1 LAFTVSVAFF
11 IYGARYAKPP
21 QPPQAEHP
29 TPKDAIVIEMVD
41 RLGADDREA
50 FEERAAIIEYD
61 GQLPRA
67 HAECLALLE
76 VLRRKVRAVE
86 GLQVLQIELDGGTE
100 WLLTTDLAFARAY
113 LADIGG
119 REVAVLAP
127 ADVVEEQYGGVAVLG
142 TLG

>member
-1 LAFTVSVAFF
+1 MQDHPNHP
-11 IYGARYAKPP
+11 KPNY
-21 QPPQAEHP
+21 P

-76 VLRRKVRAVE
+76 VLRAAQ

-119 REVAVLAP
+119 REVAVFAP

>member
-1 LAFTVSVAFF
+1 M
-11 IYGARYAKPP
+11 
-21 QPPQAEHP
+21 QNHP
-29 TPKDAIVIEMVD
+29 KSNRPTPNHSTPNHPIPKDAIVIEMAD

-76 VLRRKVRAVE
+76 VLRSDQSAVK
-86 GLQVLQIELDGGTE
+86 GVVVMQIELDGGTE
-100 WLLTTDLAFARAY
+100 WLLTTDLAFARAQ

-119 REVAVLAP
+119 REVAVLDP
-127 ADVVEEQYGGVAVLG
+127 AEVTHEQYGGIAVLG
-142 TLG
+142 TLR

>member
-1 LAFTVSVAFF
+1 MQNHSN
-11 IYGARYAKPP
+11 
-21 QPPQAEHP
+21 HP
-29 TPKDAIVIEMVD
+29 IPKDAIVIEMVS

-61 GQLPRA
+61 GQVPRA

-76 VLRRKVRAVE
+76 VLRRDALAVV
-86 GLQVLQIELDGGTE
+86 LQVEIDGGTE
-100 WLLTTDLAFARAY
+100 WLLTTHLAFARAH

-119 REVAVLAP
+119 SEVAVLDL
-127 ADVVEEQYGGVAVLG
+127 ADVIHEQYGGVAVLG

>member
-1 LAFTVSVAFF
+1 M
-11 IYGARYAKPP
+11 
-21 QPPQAEHP
+21 QNHP
-29 TPKDAIVIEMVD
+29 NHPIPKDAIVIEMAE

-76 VLRRKVRAVE
+76 VLRSQLRAVE

-100 WLLTTDLAFARAY
+100 WLLTTDLAFARAH

-119 REVAVLAP
+119 REVAVLDP
-127 ADVVEEQYGGVAVLG
+127 AEVIAAQYSGVAVLG
-142 TLG
+142 TFV

>member
-1 LAFTVSVAFF
+1 MQDHPNHP
-11 IYGARYAKPP
+11 KPN
-21 QPPQAEHP
+21 HP

-76 VLRRKVRAVE
+76 VLRAAQ

-119 REVAVLAP
+119 RDVAVFAP
-127 ADVVEEQYGGVAVLG
+127 ADVVEEHYGGVAVLG

>member
-1 LAFTVSVAFF
+1 M
-11 IYGARYAKPP
+11 
-21 QPPQAEHP
+21 QDHP
-29 TPKDAIVIEMVD
+29 THPKPNYPTPTDAIVVAMVD

-76 VLRRKVRAVE
+76 VLRAAQ

-100 WLLTTDLAFARAY
+100 WLLTTDLAFARAH

-119 REVAVLAP
+119 REVAVLDP
-127 ADVVEEQYGGVAVLG
+127 AEVIAAQYSGVAVLG
-142 TLG
+142 TFV

>member
-1 LAFTVSVAFF
+1 M
-11 IYGARYAKPP
+11 
-21 QPPQAEHP
+21 QNHP
-29 TPKDAIVIEMVD
+29 NHPIPKDAIVIEMAE

-76 VLRRKVRAVE
+76 VLRRGPLAVRRHASAVKSVV
-86 GLQVLQIELDGGTE
+86 VLQIELDGGTE
-100 WLLTTDLAFARAY
+100 WLLTTDLAFARAH

-119 REVAVLAP
+119 REVAVLDP
-127 ADVVEEQYGGVAVLG
+127 AEVIAAQYSGVAVLG
-142 TLG
+142 TFV

>member
-1 LAFTVSVAFF
+1 M
-11 IYGARYAKPP
+11 
-21 QPPQAEHP
+21 QNHP
-29 TPKDAIVIEMVD
+29 KSNRPTPNHSTPNHPIPKDAIVIEMAD

-76 VLRRKVRAVE
+76 VLRRNARAVE
-86 GLQVLQIELDGGTE
+86 GLQVLQAEIDGGTE
-100 WLLTTDLAFARAY
+100 WVLTSDLAFAREH

-119 REVAVLAP
+119 REVAVLDP
-127 ADVVEEQYGGVAVLG
+127 AGVVEEQYGGVAVLG

>member
-1 LAFTVSVAFF
+1 MQNHPKSN
-11 IYGARYAKPP
+11 R
-21 QPPQAEHP
+21 P
-29 TPKDAIVIEMVD
+29 TPNHSTPNHPIPKGAIVIEMAE

-76 VLRRKVRAVE
+76 VLRRHARAVG
-86 GLQVLQIELDGGTE
+86 GLQVLQAEIDGGTE
-100 WLLTTDLAFARAY
+100 WVLTTDPAFAREHV
-113 LADIGG
+113 ADIGG
-119 REVAVLAP
+119 REVAVLDP
-127 ADVVEEQYGGVAVLG
+127 VGVVQEQYGGVAVLG

>member
-1 LAFTVSVAFF
+1 MQNHST
-11 IYGARYAKPP
+11 
-21 QPPQAEHP
+21 HP
-29 TPKDAIVIEMVD
+29 IPKDAIVIEMVN
-41 RLGADDREA
+41 RLGADAREA

-61 GQLPRA
+61 GQVPRA

-76 VLRRKVRAVE
+76 VLRRDALAVTS
-86 GLQVLQIELDGGTE
+86 VVALQIELDGGTE

-119 REVAVLAP
+119 SEVAVLDP
-127 ADVVEEQYGGVAVLG
+127 ADVIHEQYGGVAVLG

>member
-1 LAFTVSVAFF
+1 MQNHSN
-11 IYGARYAKPP
+11 
-21 QPPQAEHP
+21 HP
-29 TPKDAIVIEMVD
+29 IPKDAIVIEMVN
-41 RLGADDREA
+41 RLGADGREA

-76 VLRRKVRAVE
+76 VLRRSNAPAVK
-86 GLQVLQIELDGGTE
+86 GLVVLQIELDGSTE
-100 WLLTTDLAFARAY
+100 WLLTTDLAFAREY

-119 REVAVLAP
+119 REVTVLNP
-127 ADVVEEQYGGVAVLG
+127 ADVIHEQYGGVAVLG

>member
-1 LAFTVSVAFF
+1 MQNHPTPS
-11 IYGARYAKPP
+11 
-21 QPPQAEHP
+21 HP

-76 VLRRKVRAVE
+76 VLRAAQ

-113 LADIGG
+113 LADIGV
-119 REVAVLAP
+119 RDVAVFAP
-127 ADVVEEQYGGVAVLG
+127 ADVVEEQYGGAAVLG

>member
-1 LAFTVSVAFF
+1 M
-11 IYGARYAKPP
+11 
-21 QPPQAEHP
+21 QNHP
-29 TPKDAIVIEMVD
+29 KSNRPTPNHSTPNHPIPKDAIVIEMAD

-76 VLRRKVRAVE
+76 VLRRNALAVE
-86 GLQVLQIELDGGTE
+86 GLQVLQAEIDGGTE
-100 WLLTTDLAFARAY
+100 WVLTSDLAFARER

-119 REVAVLAP
+119 REVAVLDP
-127 ADVVEEQYGGVAVLG
+127 AGVVEEQYGGVAVLG

>member
-1 LAFTVSVAFF
+1 M
-11 IYGARYAKPP
+11 
-21 QPPQAEHP
+21 QDHP
-29 TPKDAIVIEMVD
+29 IPKDAIVIEMVD

-76 VLRRKVRAVE
+76 VLRRDALAVK
-86 GLQVLQIELDGGTE
+86 GVVVLQIELDGGTE
-100 WLLTTDLAFARAY
+100 WLLTTDLAFARAH
-113 LADIGG
+113 LADVGG
-119 REVAVLAP
+119 SEIAVLDL
-127 ADVVEEQYGGVAVLG
+127 ADVIHEQYGGVAVLG

>member
-1 LAFTVSVAFF
+1 MKDHPNHP
-11 IYGARYAKPP
+11 KPNY
-21 QPPQAEHP
+21 P

-76 VLRRKVRAVE
+76 VLRAAQ

-113 LADIGG
+113 LADIGV
-119 REVAVLAP
+119 RDVAVFAP
-127 ADVVEEQYGGVAVLG
+127 ADVVEEQYGGAAVLG

>member
-1 LAFTVSVAFF
+1 MQNHSN
-11 IYGARYAKPP
+11 
-21 QPPQAEHP
+21 HP
-29 TPKDAIVIEMVD
+29 IPKDATVIEMVG

-61 GQLPRA
+61 SHVPRA

-76 VLRRKVRAVE
+76 VVRRSNALAVTS
-86 GLQVLQIELDGGTE
+86 VVALQIELDGGTE
-100 WLLTTDLAFARAY
+100 WLLTTDPAFAREY

-119 REVAVLAP
+119 REVAVLDL
-127 ADVVEEQYGGVAVLG
+127 ADVIHEQYGGVAVLG